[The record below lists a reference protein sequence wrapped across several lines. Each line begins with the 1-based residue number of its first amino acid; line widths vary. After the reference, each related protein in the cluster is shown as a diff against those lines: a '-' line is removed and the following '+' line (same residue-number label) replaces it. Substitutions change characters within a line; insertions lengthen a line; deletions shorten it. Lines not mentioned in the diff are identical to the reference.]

1 MINKI
6 KNLINLNNLDGYIV
20 PKNDEFFTEYSKI
33 NKLEIVAN
41 FSGSTGFILIL
52 KNSNHL
58 FVDGRYTIQ
67 AKKQS
72 GKKFK
77 IHEIP
82 YEWPKDILKND
93 ARLNIGFDPKLF
105 TTETLKI
112 YFNNSCNLFPVDSN
126 LFKTKAEIVSKD
138 NLIYQI
144 NSSVVGESSKSKINR
159 LNKILKSEKLD
170 NLFIS
175 SGENVCWLLNIRGKD
190 LPNSPIA
197 NFQAILTS
205 NKNIILFGNLKKLK
219 NIKKEFLKNKIS
231 FYEKDDFFKIL
242 SSLKGNSF
250 CIDSKTC
257 SVFNE
262 KLINS
267 KFLIKK
273 KVDPI
278 NDLKS
283 IKNKTEIKSMIEA
296 HIKDGVAV
304 TKFLYWIKN
313 SNIRKLDEIKV
324 EKKLES
330 FRKQSKNYLFPSFST
345 IAGSGPNGAIIH
357 YKSTIKSNRKLN
369 KDHLL
374 LVDSGGQYKWGT
386 TDITRTISFNN
397 PNKKTKELYTR
408 VLKGHIAVAMSKID
422 KLKNGN
428 NIDKLARKSLNSIN
442 LDYRHG
448 TGHGVGFFMNVHE
461 GPQSI
466 SKNNFIKLKK
476 GMIVSNEPGIYLENK
491 LGIRIENLV
500 YINGNNKN
508 LFFKNLTF
516 APLEKDL
523 IDENMLTKIEKDY
536 IFSYHLET
544 YSKLSAYLNN
554 KERKWLAKLIQ

>member
-41 FSGSTGFILIL
+41 FSGSAGFILIL

-112 YFNNSCNLFPVDSN
+112 YFNNSCNLFPVDTN
-126 LFKTKAEIVSKD
+126 LFKTKAEIVNKD

-159 LNKILKSEKLD
+159 LNKILESEKLD

-205 NKNIILFGNLKKLK
+205 NKNIILFGNIKKLK

-231 FYEKDDFFKIL
+231 FHEKDDFFKIL
-242 SSLKGNSF
+242 SYLKGKSF

-283 IKNKTEIKSMIEA
+283 VKNNTEIKNMIEA

-330 FRKQSKNYLFPSFST
+330 FRKQSKYYLFPSFST

-357 YKSTIKSNRKLN
+357 YRSSIKSNRKLN

-386 TDITRTISFNN
+386 TDITRTISFSD
-397 PNKKTKELYTR
+397 PSKKTKELYTR

-500 YINGNNKN
+500 YIDGDNKN

-523 IDENMLTKIEKDY
+523 IDENLLTKIEKDY

>member
-41 FSGSTGFILIL
+41 FSGSAGFILIL

-126 LFKTKAEIVSKD
+126 LFRTKAEIVNKD

-197 NFQAILTS
+197 NFQAILTN
-205 NKNIILFGNLKKLK
+205 NKNIILFGNIKKLK

-231 FYEKDDFFKIL
+231 FHEKDDFFKIL
-242 SSLKGNSF
+242 SSLKGKSF

-273 KVDPI
+273 KLDPI

-283 IKNKTEIKSMIEA
+283 IKNKTEIKNMIEA

-357 YKSTIKSNRKLN
+357 YRSNKKSNRKLN

-386 TDITRTISFNN
+386 TDITRTISFSD
-397 PNKKTKELYTR
+397 PSKKTKELYTR

-500 YINGNNKN
+500 YIDGNNKN

-544 YSKLSAYLNN
+544 YSKISAYLNN
-554 KERKWLAKLIQ
+554 KERKWLARLIQ

>member
-33 NKLEIVAN
+33 NKLKIVAN
-41 FSGSTGFILIL
+41 FSGSAGFILIL

-67 AKKQS
+67 AKQQS
-72 GKKFK
+72 GKNFK

-82 YEWPKDILKND
+82 YEWPKDILKKYP
-93 ARLNIGFDPKLF
+93 RLNIGFDPKLF
-105 TTETLKI
+105 TTETLII
-112 YFNNSCNLFPVDSN
+112 YFNNSCNLFPINSN
-126 LFKTKAEIVSKD
+126 LFKTKVEIINKD

-144 NSSVVGESSKSKINR
+144 NTSISGESSKRKINR
-159 LNKILKSEKLD
+159 LNKILKSDKLD

-175 SGENVCWLLNIRGKD
+175 SGENLCWLLNIRGKD

-205 NKNIILFGNLKKLK
+205 NKNIILFGNVKKLK
-219 NIKKEFLKNKIS
+219 NIKKRFLKKKIS
-231 FYEKDDFFKIL
+231 FHEKDDFFKIL
-242 SSLKGNSF
+242 SSLEGKTF

-283 IKNKTEIKSMIEA
+283 VKNNTEIKNMIEA

-313 SNIRKLDEIKV
+313 SNINKLDEIKV

-357 YKSTIKSNRKLN
+357 YRSNKKSNRKLN

-386 TDITRTISFNN
+386 TDITRTISFND
-397 PNKKTKELYTR
+397 PSKKTKELYTR

-428 NIDKLARKSLNSIN
+428 NIDKLARKSLNSLN

-476 GMIVSNEPGIYLENK
+476 GMVVSNEPGIYLENK

-500 YINGNNKN
+500 YIDGNNKN

-523 IDENMLTKIEKDY
+523 INENLLTKIEKDY

-544 YSKLSAYLNN
+544 YSKISAYLNN

>member
-41 FSGSTGFILIL
+41 FSGSAGFILIL

-126 LFKTKAEIVSKD
+126 LFKTKAEIVNKD

-205 NKNIILFGNLKKLK
+205 NKNIILFGNIKKLK

-231 FYEKDDFFKIL
+231 FYQKDDFFKIL
-242 SSLKGNSF
+242 CSLKGKSF

-257 SVFNE
+257 SVFYE

-267 KFLIKK
+267 RFLIRKS
-273 KVDPI
+273 VDPI
-278 NDLKS
+278 NNLKS
-283 IKNKTEIKSMIEA
+283 IKNKTEIKNMIEA

-357 YKSTIKSNRKLN
+357 YRSNKKSNRKLN

-386 TDITRTISFNN
+386 TDITRTISFSD
-397 PNKKTKELYTR
+397 PSKKTKELYTR

-500 YINGNNKN
+500 YIDGNNKN

-523 IDENMLTKIEKDY
+523 IDENLLTKIEKDY

>member
-41 FSGSTGFILIL
+41 FSGSAGFILIL

-93 ARLNIGFDPKLF
+93 ARLKIGFDPKLF

-126 LFKTKAEIVSKD
+126 LFRTKAEIVNKD

-219 NIKKEFLKNKIS
+219 NIKKEFLKNKFS
-231 FYEKDDFFKIL
+231 FHEKDDFFKIL

-273 KVDPI
+273 KIDPI
-278 NDLKS
+278 NGLKS
-283 IKNKTEIKSMIEA
+283 IKNKTEIKNMIEA

-357 YKSTIKSNRKLN
+357 YRSNKKSNRKLN

-386 TDITRTISFNN
+386 TDITRTISFSD
-397 PNKKTKELYTR
+397 PSKKTKELYTR

-500 YINGNNKN
+500 YIEGNNKN

-544 YSKLSAYLNN
+544 YSKLSAYLTN

>member
-20 PKNDEFFTEYSKI
+20 PKNDEFFTEYSKM

-41 FSGSTGFILIL
+41 FSGSAGFILIL

-67 AKKQS
+67 AKQQS
-72 GKKFK
+72 GKKFI

-93 ARLNIGFDPKLF
+93 TRLNIGFDPKLF

-112 YFNNSCNLFPVDSN
+112 YFNNSCNLFPINSN
-126 LFKTKAEIVSKD
+126 LFKTKVEIINKD

-144 NSSVVGESSKSKINR
+144 NTAITGESSKRKINR

-205 NKNIILFGNLKKLK
+205 NKNIILFGNIKKLK
-219 NIKKEFLKNKIS
+219 NIKKRFLKNKIS
-231 FYEKDDFFKIL
+231 FHEKDDFFKIL
-242 SSLKGNSF
+242 SSLEGKTF

-283 IKNKTEIKSMIEA
+283 VKNNTEIKNMIEA

-313 SNIRKLDEIKV
+313 SNIKKLDEITV

-357 YKSTIKSNRKLN
+357 YRSNKKSNRKLN

-386 TDITRTISFNN
+386 TDITRTISFSD
-397 PNKKTKELYTR
+397 PSKKTKELYTR

-428 NIDKLARKSLNSIN
+428 NIDKLARKSLNSLN

-500 YINGNNKN
+500 YIDGNNKN

-523 IDENMLTKIEKDY
+523 IDENLLTKIEKDY

>member
-6 KNLINLNNLDGYIV
+6 KNVINLNNLDGYIV
-20 PKNDEFFTEYSKI
+20 PKNDEFFTEYSKL
-33 NKLEIVAN
+33 NKLEMVAN
-41 FSGSTGFILIL
+41 FSGSAGFILIL

-58 FVDGRYTIQ
+58 FVDGRYIIQ
-67 AKKQS
+67 AKQQS

-82 YEWPKDILKND
+82 YIWPKDILKNNVP
-93 ARLNIGFDPKLF
+93 LNIGFDPKLF
-105 TTETLKI
+105 TSETLKI
-112 YFNNSCNLFPVDSN
+112 YFNKSCNLLPINSN
-126 LFKTKAEIVSKD
+126 LFKTNVEIVNKH
-138 NLIYQI
+138 NLVYQI
-144 NSSVVGESSKSKINR
+144 KTSISGESSKSKINR
-159 LNKILKSEKLD
+159 LKKILESEKLD

-205 NKNIILFGNLKKLK
+205 NKNIKLFGNIKKLK

-231 FYEKDDFFKIL
+231 FHEKDDFFKIL
-242 SSLKGNSF
+242 SSLKGKSF

-267 KFLIKK
+267 KYLIKK

-283 IKNKTEIKSMIEA
+283 VKNKTEIKNMIEA
-296 HIKDGVAV
+296 HIEDGVAV

-313 SNIRKLDEIKV
+313 SNIKKLDEIKV

-330 FRKQSKNYLFPSFST
+330 FRKQSKNYLFPSFNT

-357 YKSTIKSNRKLN
+357 YRSNMKSNRKLN

-386 TDITRTISFNN
+386 TDITRTISFSD
-397 PNKKTKELYTR
+397 PSKKTKELYTR

-476 GMIVSNEPGIYLENK
+476 GMIVSNEPGIYLENN

-500 YINGNNKN
+500 YIDGNNKN

-523 IDENMLTKIEKDY
+523 IDENLLTKIEKDY

-544 YSKLSAYLNN
+544 YSKISAYLNN

>member
-20 PKNDEFFTEYSKI
+20 PKNDEFFTEYSKM

-41 FSGSTGFILIL
+41 FSGSAGFILIL

-67 AKKQS
+67 AKQQS
-72 GKKFK
+72 GKKFI

-112 YFNNSCNLFPVDSN
+112 YFNNSCNLFPINSN
-126 LFKTKAEIVSKD
+126 LFKTKAEIVNKD

-190 LPNSPIA
+190 LPNSPLA

-205 NKNIILFGNLKKLK
+205 NKNIILFGNIKKLK
-219 NIKKEFLKNKIS
+219 NIKKRFLKNKIS
-231 FYEKDDFFKIL
+231 FHEKDDFFKIL
-242 SSLKGNSF
+242 SSLEGKTF

-283 IKNKTEIKSMIEA
+283 VKNNTEIKNMIEA

-313 SNIRKLDEIKV
+313 SNIKKLDEIKV

-357 YKSTIKSNRKLN
+357 YRSNKKSNRKLN

-386 TDITRTISFNN
+386 TDITRTISFSD
-397 PNKKTKELYTR
+397 PSKKTKELYTR

-428 NIDKLARKSLNSIN
+428 NIDKLARKSLNSLN

-476 GMIVSNEPGIYLENK
+476 GMIVSNEPGIYLENN

-500 YINGNNKN
+500 YIDGNNKN

>member
-41 FSGSTGFILIL
+41 FSGSAGFILIL
-52 KNSNHL
+52 KDSNHL

-93 ARLNIGFDPKLF
+93 SRLNIGFDPKLF

-112 YFNNSCNLFPVDSN
+112 YFNDSCNLFPVDSN
-126 LFKTKAEIVSKD
+126 LFRTKAEIVNKD

-144 NSSVVGESSKSKINR
+144 NTSVVGESSKSKINR
-159 LNKILKSEKLD
+159 LNKILESEKLD

-231 FYEKDDFFKIL
+231 FHEKDDFFKIL
-242 SSLKGNSF
+242 SSLKGKSF

-283 IKNKTEIKSMIEA
+283 VKNKTEIKNMIDV
-296 HIKDGVAV
+296 HIRDGVAV

-357 YKSTIKSNRKLN
+357 YRCNKKSNRKLN

-386 TDITRTISFNN
+386 TDITRTISFSD
-397 PNKKTKELYTR
+397 PSKKTKELYTR
-408 VLKGHIAVAMSKID
+408 VLKGHIAVAISKID

-428 NIDKLARKSLNSIN
+428 NIDKLARKSLNSVN

-500 YINGNNKN
+500 YIDGKNKN
-508 LFFKNLTF
+508 LLFKNLTF

>member
-41 FSGSTGFILIL
+41 FSGSAGFILIL

-112 YFNNSCNLFPVDSN
+112 YFNNSCNLFPVVSN
-126 LFKTKAEIVSKD
+126 LFKTKAEIVNKD

-159 LNKILKSEKLD
+159 LNKILESEKLD

-231 FYEKDDFFKIL
+231 FHEKDDFFKIL

-283 IKNKTEIKSMIEA
+283 VKNDTEIKNMIEA

-357 YKSTIKSNRKLN
+357 YRSNKKSNRKLN

-386 TDITRTISFNN
+386 TDITRTISFSD
-397 PNKKTKELYTR
+397 PSKKTKELYTR

-500 YINGNNKN
+500 YIDGNNKN

>member
-20 PKNDEFFTEYSKI
+20 PKNDEFFTEYSKM

-41 FSGSTGFILIL
+41 FSGSAGFILIL

-112 YFNNSCNLFPVDSN
+112 YFNNSCNLFPINSN
-126 LFKTKAEIVSKD
+126 LFKTKAEIINKD

-144 NSSVVGESSKSKINR
+144 NTSIIGESSKSKINR
-159 LNKILKSEKLD
+159 LNKILESEKLD

-205 NKNIILFGNLKKLK
+205 NKNIILFGNIKKLK

-231 FYEKDDFFKIL
+231 FHEKDDFFKIL
-242 SSLKGNSF
+242 SYLKGKSF

-283 IKNKTEIKSMIEA
+283 VKNNTEIKNMIEA

-330 FRKQSKNYLFPSFST
+330 FRKQSKYYLFPSFST

-357 YKSTIKSNRKLN
+357 YRSSIKSNRKLN

-386 TDITRTISFNN
+386 TDITRTISFSD
-397 PNKKTKELYTR
+397 P
-408 VLKGHIAVAMSKID
+408 
-422 KLKNGN
+422 
-428 NIDKLARKSLNSIN
+428 
-442 LDYRHG
+442 
-448 TGHGVGFFMNVHE
+448 
-461 GPQSI
+461 
-466 SKNNFIKLKK
+466 NNF
-476 GMIVSNEPGIYLENK
+476 
-491 LGIRIENLV
+491 
-500 YINGNNKN
+500 
-508 LFFKNLTF
+508 F
-516 APLEKDL
+516 
-523 IDENMLTKIEKDY
+523 
-536 IFSYHLET
+536 
-544 YSKLSAYLNN
+544 
-554 KERKWLAKLIQ
+554 

>member
-6 KNLINLNNLDGYIV
+6 KNIINLNNLDGYIV
-20 PKNDEFFTEYSKI
+20 PKNDEFFTEYSKL
-33 NKLEIVAN
+33 NKLEMVAN
-41 FSGSTGFILIL
+41 FSGSAGFILIL

-58 FVDGRYTIQ
+58 FVDGRYIIQ
-67 AKKQS
+67 AQQQS

-82 YEWPKDILKND
+82 YIWPKDILKNND
-93 ARLNIGFDPKLF
+93 PLNIGFDPKLF
-105 TTETLKI
+105 TSETLKL
-112 YFNNSCNLFPVDSN
+112 YFNKSCNLLPINSN
-126 LFKTKAEIVSKD
+126 LFKTNVEIVNKH
-138 NLIYQI
+138 NLVYQI
-144 NSSVVGESSKSKINR
+144 KTSISGESSKSKINR
-159 LNKILKSEKLD
+159 LRKILENKKID
-170 NLFIS
+170 NLFVS

-197 NFQAILTS
+197 NIQAILTN
-205 NKNIILFGNLKKLK
+205 NKNIILFGNIKKLK
-219 NIKKEFLKNKIS
+219 NTKKEFLKKKIS
-231 FYEKDDFFKIL
+231 FFEKDDFFKIL
-242 SSLKGNSF
+242 SSLKGKSF

-257 SVFNE
+257 SIFNE

-273 KVDPI
+273 RVDPI

-283 IKNKTEIKSMIEA
+283 IKNKTEIKNMIDA

-313 SNIRKLDEIKV
+313 SKIKKLDEIKV
-324 EKKLES
+324 EKRLES
-330 FRKQSKNYLFPSFST
+330 FRRQSKNYLFPSFST

-357 YKSTIKSNRKLN
+357 YRSNKKSNRKLN

-386 TDITRTISFNN
+386 TDITRTISFND
-397 PNKKTKELYTR
+397 PSKKTKELYTR

-442 LDYRHG
+442 LDYGHG

-476 GMIVSNEPGIYLENK
+476 GMIVSNEPGIYLENN

-500 YINGNNKN
+500 YIDGNNKN

-523 IDENMLTKIEKDY
+523 IDENLLTKIEKDY

-554 KERKWLAKLIQ
+554 KERKWLAKLIH

>member
-41 FSGSTGFILIL
+41 FSGSAGFILIL

-58 FVDGRYTIQ
+58 FVDSRYTIQ

-93 ARLNIGFDPKLF
+93 ARLNIGFDPNLF
-105 TTETLKI
+105 TSETLKI

-126 LFKTKAEIVSKD
+126 LFKTKAEIVNKD

-144 NSSVVGESSKSKINR
+144 NTSVVGESSKSKINR
-159 LNKILKSEKLD
+159 LNKILENEKLD

-205 NKNIILFGNLKKLK
+205 NKNIILFGNIKKLK

-231 FYEKDDFFKIL
+231 FHEKDDFFKIL
-242 SSLKGNSF
+242 SSLKGKSF

-273 KVDPI
+273 KFDPI

-283 IKNKTEIKSMIEA
+283 IKNKNEIKNMIEA

-357 YKSTIKSNRKLN
+357 YRSNKKSNRKLN

-386 TDITRTISFNN
+386 TDITRTISFSD
-397 PNKKTKELYTR
+397 PSKKTKELYTR
-408 VLKGHIAVAMSKID
+408 VLKGHISVAMSKID

-428 NIDKLARKSLNSIN
+428 NIDKLGRKSLNSIN

-500 YINGNNKN
+500 YIDGNNKN
-508 LFFKNLTF
+508 LFFRNLTF

-523 IDENMLTKIEKDY
+523 INENMLTKIEKDY

>member
-41 FSGSTGFILIL
+41 FSGSAGFILIL

-126 LFKTKAEIVSKD
+126 LFRTKAEIVNKD

-205 NKNIILFGNLKKLK
+205 NKNIILFGNIKKLK

-231 FYEKDDFFKIL
+231 FHEKDDFFKIL

-273 KVDPI
+273 KIDPI

-357 YKSTIKSNRKLN
+357 YRSNKKSNRKLN

-386 TDITRTISFNN
+386 TDITRTISFSD
-397 PNKKTKELYTR
+397 PSKKTKELYTR

-500 YINGNNKN
+500 YIDGNNKN

-544 YSKLSAYLNN
+544 YLKLSAYLNN

>member
-41 FSGSTGFILIL
+41 FSGSAGFILIL

-67 AKKQS
+67 AKQQS
-72 GKKFK
+72 GKKFI

-82 YEWPKDILKND
+82 YEWPKDILKDN
-93 ARLNIGFDPKLF
+93 AQLNIGFDPKLF

-112 YFNNSCNLFPVDSN
+112 YFNNSCNLFPVNSN
-126 LFKTKAEIVSKD
+126 LFKTKAEIINKD

-144 NSSVVGESSKSKINR
+144 NTSIVGESSKSKINR
-159 LNKILKSEKLD
+159 LNKILESEKLN

-205 NKNIILFGNLKKLK
+205 NKNIILFGNIKKLK
-219 NIKKEFLKNKIS
+219 YIKKEFLKNKIS
-231 FYEKDDFFKIL
+231 FHEKDDFFKIL
-242 SSLKGNSF
+242 SSLKGKSF

-278 NDLKS
+278 YDLKS
-283 IKNKTEIKSMIEA
+283 VKNNIEIKNMIEA
-296 HIKDGVAV
+296 HIRDGVAV

-313 SNIRKLDEIKV
+313 SNITKLDEIKV

-357 YKSTIKSNRKLN
+357 YKSNIKSNRKLN

-386 TDITRTISFNN
+386 TDITRTISFSD
-397 PNKKTKELYTR
+397 PSKKTKELYTR

-428 NIDKLARKSLNSIN
+428 NIDKLARKSLNSVN

-466 SKNNFIKLKK
+466 SKKNFIKLKK

-500 YINGNNKN
+500 YIDGNNKK

-523 IDENMLTKIEKDY
+523 IDENLLTKIEKDY

-544 YSKLSAYLNN
+544 YSKISAYLNN